1 MRNDTILVLGG
12 LALIIFFA
20 TSGSGT
26 VREIEERVLSLDEIF
41 ETWAPKRR
49 ANPITKLMEQFLYKS
64 RGLRELD
71 GEKIKSLTKD
81 DLLQIVH
88 TMGKGPVD
96 ILMDLSRAV
105 KSSFSTDKTLP
116 EEFVDQA
123 VRTLWLLLGLFVDVF
138 SIFPGENRQSASLIT
153 EELDDKLRRV
163 ITFSI

>member
-71 GEKIKSLTKD
+71 GEKIKSMTKD
-81 DLLQIVH
+81 DLLLIVH